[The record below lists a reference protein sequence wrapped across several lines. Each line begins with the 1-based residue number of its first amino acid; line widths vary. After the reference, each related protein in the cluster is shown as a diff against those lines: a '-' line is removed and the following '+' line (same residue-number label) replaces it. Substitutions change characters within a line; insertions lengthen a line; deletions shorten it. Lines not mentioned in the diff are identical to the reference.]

1 MELGSVK
8 ILLENTIVLCPEK
21 SMKLVTMPKNS
32 MVNL

>member
-21 SMKLVTMPKNS
+21 SMKLVTILKNS